1 MIFSSN
7 VSLFLVKS
15 AEMRGILILGL
26 SLVPG
31 SFTGEL
37 SLLHRIQLIYFIFN
51 LFLMNSCIFSFT
63 CAIIHDI
70 QRSTMIYQGFQREL
84 YACWFSYKV
93 LVDSGRPLADVQ
105 IINVKIWLRSLGREN
120 RVHDFKV
127 PMKRKFLFYVFV
139 DKGLKIGFL
148 SSKRNIA
155 PFHNT
160 NISVKHN
167 KSYATN
173 FTRS

>member
-51 LFLMNSCIFSFT
+51 LFMMNSCFNFT
-63 CAIIHDI
+63 CAIIHDT
-70 QRSTMIYQGFQREL
+70 QRCTMICQGFQREL

-93 LVDSGRPLADVQ
+93 LVDCGRPLADVQ
-105 IINVKIWLRSLGREN
+105 IINVKIWRRSLGRETC
-120 RVHDFKV
+120 VHDFKV
-127 PMKRKFLFYVFV
+127 PMKRTFLFYVLI
-139 DKGLKIGFL
+139 K
-148 SSKRNIA
+148 N
-155 PFHNT
+155 
-160 NISVKHN
+160 
-167 KSYATN
+167 
-173 FTRS
+173 